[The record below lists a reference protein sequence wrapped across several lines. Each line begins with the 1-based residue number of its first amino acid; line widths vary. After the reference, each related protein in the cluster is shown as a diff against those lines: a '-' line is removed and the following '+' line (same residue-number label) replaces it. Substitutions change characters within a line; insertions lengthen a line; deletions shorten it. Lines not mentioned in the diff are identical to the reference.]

1 MTTQLPVGLKR
12 RVNLFVATT
21 SPEEDPEED
30 VIYENNN
37 REDFM
42 IEPIPLTRS
51 RTLESPMNTREKI
64 AFAVFSIFVYIGQIF
79 ADLYFWNQTNNQLLL
94 IWSVHRVALL
104 GITLVILF
112 QTKLTFTLIGPH
124 KTMCT
129 FDCLIEYEKVS
140 SIAYHSF
147 QFNQVIYKYFAK
159 GILNAESI
167 YHVVTFI
174 CVFAYMCGQKYKFFF
189 N

>member
-79 ADLYFWNQTNNQLLL
+79 ADLYFWNQTNNQ
-94 IWSVHRVALL
+94 
-104 GITLVILF
+104 F
-112 QTKLTFTLIGPH
+112 QHI
-124 KTMCT
+124 
-129 FDCLIEYEKVS
+129 
-140 SIAYHSF
+140 
-147 QFNQVIYKYFAK
+147 
-159 GILNAESI
+159 
-167 YHVVTFI
+167 
-174 CVFAYMCGQKYKFFF
+174 VF
-189 N
+189 